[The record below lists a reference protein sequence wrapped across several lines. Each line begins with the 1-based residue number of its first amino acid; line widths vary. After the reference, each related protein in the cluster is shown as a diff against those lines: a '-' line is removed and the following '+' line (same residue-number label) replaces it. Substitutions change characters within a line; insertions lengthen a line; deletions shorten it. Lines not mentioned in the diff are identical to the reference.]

1 MLSISSREFSTR
13 FALRPQQFAWLVG
26 AGGSAFAGIPT
37 GYQMILDFKAQL
49 FTQLS
54 GVPRRHIDC
63 SDPIWQE
70 RIDEFFRK
78 RSELPPSGDPTEY
91 SAAFEALHPTEAA
104 RRQYIEN
111 AVRQGTPTIGHRVLG
126 VLIASKLTPCVFT
139 TNFDQLIESAATIA
153 DDLLPGPARAHPTV
167 AALDSA
173 DRAERSLRESAWPL
187 IAKLHGD
194 YQSVWLKNTSSELE
208 EQDGRMRRVLT
219 GACTRFG
226 LIVVGYSG
234 RDSSV
239 MDALT
244 KTLREEGAF
253 PSGIYWVTNSPASL
267 LPSVTTLIE
276 AADSAGVDVTVVEC
290 PNFDEFATDLA
301 DAVRLPHPL
310 DRHVF
315 SDRPPTSL
323 VSVPLPTIQALKF
336 PVLRCSALPVR
347 QMPTFARRIAL
358 SESSTT
364 VQVRELLRDAKAW
377 AVASCNGREVAA
389 FGGDEGL
396 LRALAPLGA
405 KLAGTVELDPIA
417 DSWAL
422 GLLYDALTRALCRG
436 RPLFA
441 KMRRSGHFVLAA
453 QGRPDEDEHGALR
466 RHKQLAALSKA
477 YNGSLFGKM
486 PQFEGTFNEG
496 IQVRLEQA
504 ADRWWCV
511 FDLTTYVERPLLI
524 VDEPAEYSDRPDV
537 LSTVRRVDPAAD
549 WRRERWA
556 QRYNPFWS
564 NAIAAWADILACP
577 EGAELLAYGLKE
589 MDDGIDAC
597 FRIEPVTAW
606 SRPAHAHAYFDRGR
620 Q

>member
-1 MLSISSREFSTR
+1 MSIISSRQFATR
-13 FALRPQQFAWLVG
+13 FALRPQNFAWLVG
-26 AGGSAFAGIPT
+26 AGGSAAAGIPT
-37 GYQMILDFKAQL
+37 GYQMILDFKAEL
-49 FTQLS
+49 FSQQS
-54 GVPRRHIDC
+54 GVPRRHIDS

-78 RSELPPSGDPTEY
+78 RSELPTSGDPTEY
-91 SAAFEALHPTEAA
+91 SAAFEAIHPTEVA

-111 AVRQGTPTIGHRVLG
+111 AVREGTPTIGHRVLG
-126 VLIASKLTPCVFT
+126 ALIASKLAPCLFT
-139 TNFDQLIESAATIA
+139 TNFDQLIETAATIA
-153 DDLLPGPARAHPTV
+153 DELLPGHARARPTV

-194 YQSVWLKNTSSELE
+194 YQSVQIKNTTSELA
-208 EQDGRMRRVLT
+208 EQDDRMRRVLT
-219 GACTRFG
+219 GASTRFG

-253 PSGIYWVTNSPASL
+253 PGGIYWVTNSPTAL
-267 LPSVTTLIE
+267 LPSVTNFLE
-276 AADSAGVDVTVVEC
+276 AADTAGVEVAVVEC

-301 DAVRLPHPL
+301 DAIKLPEAF

-315 SDRPPTSL
+315 SDRPPASL
-323 VSVPLPTIQALKF
+323 VPVPLPTKSTLKF
-336 PVLRCSALPVR
+336 PVLRFSALPIR
-347 QMPTFARRIAL
+347 HMPTVARRIAL

-364 VQVRELLRDAKAW
+364 VQVRKLLSEAQAW
-377 AVASCNGREVAA
+377 AVAACTGREVAA
-389 FGGDEGL
+389 FGTDEGL

-405 KLAGTVELDPIA
+405 KVAGTVELDPTA

-436 RPLFA
+436 RPLFP

-453 QGRPDEDEHGALR
+453 QGPRDEDKHSAHSR
-466 RHKQLAALSKA
+466 QNQLAALNKA
-477 YNGSLFGKM
+477 YNSSLFGKTLK
-486 PQFEGTFNEG
+486 FDGAFNEG

-504 ADRWWCV
+504 AGRWWCV
-511 FDLTTYVERPLLI
+511 FDLTTFVERPKPSI
-524 VDEPAEYSDRPDV
+524 SEPAEDLDGPDP

-556 QRYNPFWS
+556 QRYNPFWA
-564 NAIAAWADILACP
+564 NAIAAWAELLAGS
-577 EGAELLAYGLKE
+577 EGADLSAYGLKNG
-589 MDDGIDAC
+589 DGIDAC
-597 FRIEPVTAW
+597 FRIESVTAW
-606 SRPAHAHAYFDRGR
+606 SRPAHAHAYFDRGHR
-620 Q
+620 